1 MLLLI
6 QLQQHVFNCGV
17 MQDPAVQI
25 CYNISIQNCA
35 TRATIAGCRA
45 LWGEHEQCAEHGVI
59 RPLHDCYTIVITM

>member
-35 TRATIAGCRA
+35 TSATIAGCRT

-59 RPLHDCYTIVITM
+59 RLLHDCHHNVME